1 MDVLVT
7 ALIGAAPQLGVA
19 GVLLVLLG
27 MVIRREGQDRSDHR
41 ATITELVTRHAA
53 ELARINSAHD
63 AELAELRTEIAGLR
77 VQLSEVNRKLDAER
91 DRRRALEDRRPWR
104 ASDPATT
111 MLPPPH
117 TEGGVS

>member
-1 MDVLVT
+1 MT

-27 MVIRREGQDRSDHR
+27 MVIRREGQDRSDNR
-41 ATITELVTRHAA
+41 ATITDLVTRHAA
-53 ELARINSAHD
+53 ELARINGAHD

-91 DRRRALEDRRPWR
+91 DRRRALEDQRPWR
-104 ASDPATT
+104 AADPATT